1 MEQLCTAAFHGIKK
15 SYMIE
20 KLELL
25 LKPTC
30 LLTLIR
36 MGFLG
41 VSFAVG
47 VGWGVVKLPLILSK
61 TR

>member
-1 MEQLCTAAFHGIKK
+1 MEQLCTAAFQGIKK

-41 VSFAVG
+41 VCFAVEG
-47 VGWGVVKLPLILSK
+47 AGGG
-61 TR
+61 